1 MKPGAAAARRRTLAA
16 SSLPSR
22 AARATVARGTERVEH
37 ALGNLRRRLLGA
49 DAADAL
55 PQHRGDLPPT
65 ARGTTP
71 RASGFDYAHHWLP
84 PDQRTARLAIYNSDD
99 EAAFEEGGRRDAA
112 RVCTFVTPRSVVLD
126 FGCGSGRV
134 ARYVAP
140 TCAELWAVDVSPRML
155 ELARERLGEATN
167 LRFARCHDVGMP
179 DVATASVDVVYS
191 FLVLQHLERED
202 AFLAMRELRR
212 VLRPDG
218 VAILT
223 FPNLLAD
230 GYLDAF
236 VRYALTGEVTNA
248 ARARV
253 YTPQEVERVLPAAG
267 LTVVDIALG
276 NDIVVTCQP
285 DH

>member
-1 MKPGAAAARRRTLAA
+1 MRLARGAAVRGAGVVERLA
-16 SSLPSR
+16 
-22 AARATVARGTERVEH
+22 GD
-37 ALGNLRRRLLGA
+37 LRRHLLAIGA
-49 DAADAL
+49 AG
-55 PQHRGDLPPT
+55 RGPGGDNVASRSGGVT
-65 ARGTTP
+65 GSGAGERGLK
-71 RASGFDYAHHWLP
+71 YAGHWLP

-99 EAAFEEGGRRDAA
+99 EAAFEEGGQRDAE
-112 RVCTFVTPRSVVLD
+112 RVCKFVSPESVVLD

-140 TCAELWAVDVSPRML
+140 RCAELWAVDVSPRML
-155 ELARERLGEATN
+155 ELIGERLDDATN
-167 LRFARCHDVGMP
+167 LRFARCQDVAIP
-179 DVATASVDVVYS
+179 DVPSASIDVVYS

-202 AFLAMRELRR
+202 AFLVLRELRR

-230 GYLDAF
+230 GYLEGF
-236 VRYALTGEVTNA
+236 VRYALTGEVTNP

-267 LTVVDIALG
+267 LSVVELEAG
-276 NDIVVTCQP
+276 NDIIATCRP
-285 DH
+285 IP